1 MEIQYGGYD
10 KVGFTTRDLYN
21 FCHHNKVETVA
32 AGGAQT
38 IISNLTECRRWD
50 LDFFFDYKTDE
61 KGHLKELLWC
71 DSQCWLDYASFGD
84 VVIFDNTY
92 KMNQYNL
99 PLVLLLG

>member
-1 MEIQYGGYD
+1 MEMQYSGYD

-21 FCHHNKVETVA
+21 FCHRNKVETVA
-32 AGGAQT
+32 AGDAQT
-38 IISNLTECRRWD
+38 VISYLTECRRRD
-50 LDFFFDYKTDE
+50 PDFFFDYKTDE